1 MTAAITF
8 EDLVPPFFDLAEL
21 GIDIFSALLLFVV
34 AFSLF
39 DLDDLL
45 NIVDGL
51 SVGDFEGVS
60 VGSAVLGSF
69 EVETKV

>member
-1 MTAAITF
+1 MKWYNLPLIAAKWETAAINF
-8 EDLVPPFFDLAEL
+8 EDLVSPFFDLAL

-45 NIVDGL
+45 DLNIGP
-51 SVGDFEGVS
+51 SVVMSGRGAS
-60 VGSAVLGSF
+60 
-69 EVETKV
+69 